1 MNRRLLTDNRL
12 SVVDASQMVLKTL
25 TGGASP
31 YSLFTKLNNAYRSIQ
46 LTKLYIN
53 WTGVLISHMRRMKES
68 DYVLSDKQSLVLRTR
83 LMRLPVA
90 KALEVIKN
98 HKYKMKRSAY
108 FDNLKKIKAMRHNR
122 LIHIAKSGME
132 DRHLLTLDTLEMC
145 EAEYWINYNN
155 EDSPLKKS
163 IILDKIVQLQP
174 WISSYVDESQDI
186 IEKQMKSLKL
196 AESTPPDSL
205 AKTDKQT

>member
-1 MNRRLLTDNRL
+1 MIL
-12 SVVDASQMVLKTL
+12 
-25 TGGASP
+25 
-31 YSLFTKLNNAYRSIQ
+31 
-46 LTKLYIN
+46 
-53 WTGVLISHMRRMKES
+53 HMRRMKES
-68 DYVLSDKQSLVLRTR
+68 DYILSDKQSLVLRTR

-108 FDNLKKIKAMRHNR
+108 FDNLKKIKEMRHNR

-132 DRHLLTLDTLEMC
+132 ERHLLTLDTLEMC

-155 EDSPLKKS
+155 EDSPYKKS
-163 IILDKIVQLQP
+163 VILDKIVQLQP
-174 WISSYVDESQDI
+174 WLSSYIDESQDI

-196 AESTPPDSL
+196 AETTPPDSL
-205 AKTDKQT
+205 AQTTSKT

>member
-1 MNRRLLTDNRL
+1 M
-12 SVVDASQMVLKTL
+12 K
-25 TGGASP
+25 
-31 YSLFTKLNNAYRSIQ
+31 
-46 LTKLYIN
+46 
-53 WTGVLISHMRRMKES
+53 RMKES
-68 DYVLSDKQSLVLRTR
+68 DYILSDKQSLVLRTR

-90 KALEVIKN
+90 KALAVMEI
-98 HKYKMKRSAY
+98 HKYPMKRSAY
-108 FDNLKKIKAMRHNR
+108 FDNLKKIKKMRHNR

-145 EAEYWINYNN
+145 EAEYWENYIK
-155 EDSPLKKS
+155 EGDPLKKS

-196 AESTPPDSL
+196 ASTTPPDSL
-205 AKTDKQT
+205 APTSKQT